1 MSRLPNPAIAE
12 ATGKA
17 AQLFTAIKGAIGMV
31 PAAFSTLGHNSAAAL
46 EAALA
51 LDGAVKKASLSA
63 AQVEVVKLVVSE
75 HAACDYCLGAHTMMG
90 KKAGL
95 GRDAILALRHGQ
107 PSGDAGND
115 ALAAFTRTIVGTSGD
130 LPDAA
135 LAAVRAAGFSDTQL
149 ADLAMTI
156 ASITFTNVFN
166 RINATVLDFP
176 AAD

>member
-1 MSRLPNPAIAE
+1 MNRLPNPAISE

-17 AQLFTAIKGAIGMV
+17 AQLFAAIKGAIGVV
-31 PAAFSTLGHNSAAAL
+31 PAAFATLGHNSAGAL
-46 EAALA
+46 EAALT
-51 LDGAVKKASLSA
+51 LDGAVKKGSLSA
-63 AQVEVVKLVVSE
+63 AQVEVVKLVVSQ
-75 HAACDYCLGAHTMMG
+75 HAACDYCLGAHTMFA
-90 KKAGL
+90 KRAGL

-107 PSGDAGND
+107 PSGDAAND
-115 ALAAFTRTIVGTSGD
+115 ALATFARAIVTGSGD

-135 LAAVRAAGFSDTQL
+135 LAAVKAAGISDAQL